1 MFPEA
6 GNTFPSYFCSLRDI
20 ILYVLNP
27 KTVKV
32 RLQD

>member
-6 GNTFPSYFCSLRDI
+6 ETRFGVTFAAFRDV